1 MTQFT
6 SEVEKQAA
14 LIQLEQWR
22 KQVKYIHSDTWE
34 GTRTTMYND
43 ERKVIEDIKSDTII
57 EITASPHRRRT
68 LIDLMFKQK

>member
-6 SEVEKQAA
+6 SNVEKQLA
-14 LIQLEQWR
+14 LLELEEWR

-43 ERKVIEDIKSDTII
+43 ERKIIEDIKSNTIL

-68 LIDLMFKQK
+68 LIDMMSKQK

>member
-14 LIQLEQWR
+14 LIELEKWR
-22 KQVKYIHSDTWE
+22 RQIKYIHSDTWE

-43 ERKVIEDIKSDTII
+43 DRKKVEDIKSDAIL

-68 LIDLMFKQK
+68 LIDIMFEQK

>member
-6 SEVEKQAA
+6 SNVEKQLA
-14 LIQLEQWR
+14 LLELEEWR
-22 KQVKYIHSDTWE
+22 KRIKYIYSDTWE

-43 ERKVIEDIKSDTII
+43 ERKIIEDIKSNTIL

-68 LIDLMFKQK
+68 LIDMMSKQK

>member
-14 LIQLEQWR
+14 LIELEKWR
-22 KQVKYIHSDTWE
+22 RQVKYIYSDTWE

-43 ERKVIEDIKSDTII
+43 ERKVIEDIKSDAIL

-68 LIDLMFKQK
+68 LIDIMLEQK

>member
-6 SEVEKQAA
+6 NDVQKQEA
-14 LIQLEQWR
+14 LLYLEQWR
-22 KQVKYIHSDTWE
+22 KQVKYIYSDTWE

-43 ERKVIEDIKSDTII
+43 ERKVIENIKSDTIL

-68 LIDLMFKQK
+68 LIDMMFK

>member
-6 SEVEKQAA
+6 NEVEKQAA
-14 LIQLEQWR
+14 LIQLETWR
-22 KQVKYIHSDTWE
+22 KQIKYIHSDTWE

>member
-6 SEVEKQAA
+6 NNVQKQEA
-14 LIQLEQWR
+14 LLYLEQWR

-43 ERKVIEDIKSDTII
+43 ERKVIEDIKSDTIL

-68 LIDLMFKQK
+68 LIDMMFK

>member
-14 LIQLEQWR
+14 LIELEKWR
-22 KQVKYIHSDTWE
+22 RQVKYIYSDTWE

-43 ERKVIEDIKSDTII
+43 ERKVIEDIKSDAIL

-68 LIDLMFKQK
+68 LIDIMLKQK

>member
-6 SEVEKQAA
+6 NNVQKQKA
-14 LIQLEQWR
+14 LLHLEQWR
-22 KQVKYIHSDTWE
+22 KQVKYIYSDTWE

-43 ERKVIEDIKSDTII
+43 ERKIIEDIKSNTIL

-68 LIDLMFKQK
+68 LIDMMSKQK